1 MAGDDDMKFAL
12 FTHVPWPEEIEPT
25 QIFRETSEQVEYGEA
40 LGFYSAWIAEHHFSR
55 YSMGSSSLVLASHI
69 AARTQTIRLGTA
81 VLLPTLHNPIRLAE
95 DTATMDAVSGGRLD
109 VGFGRGADSY
119 EYGGFNVDHAESQI
133 RFQESIWIIQGLWT
147 TPEFSFDGQYFQL
160 NKLNLV
166 PPPVQQP
173 HPPIYLAASNTLETL
188 KFAVST
194 GHPLCIAVVQD
205 TAQSL
210 DLCQRFVTMSKEA
223 GFNVPMSAIP
233 FFRYFYVAE
242 TEEQARK
249 DTEAHLNWILD
260 IMQWRRFFKEGSE
273 VPYRMVD
280 WRKARTQAT
289 VGADYIYSNRAFI
302 GTPEQCAAKIKGL
315 QAQGIEY
322 FGCNFAMGGIPQ
334 DKVLRSMALF
344 AKEVMPRFQD

>member
-1 MAGDDDMKFAL
+1 MTGNDEMKFAL
-12 FTHVPWPEEIEPT
+12 FTHVPWPEGIEPT
-25 QIFRETSEQVEYGEA
+25 QIFKETSEQVEYGEE
-40 LGFYSAWIAEHHFSR
+40 LGFCSAWIAEHHFSR

-69 AARTQTIRLGTA
+69 AARTTTIRLGTA

-133 RFQESIWIIQGLWT
+133 RFQESIRIIQGLWT
-147 TPEFSFDGQYFQL
+147 TPEFSFDGQYFQCH
-160 NKLNLV
+160 KLNLV

-188 KFAVST
+188 KFVVST
-194 GHPLCIAVVQD
+194 GHTLCIAVVQD

-210 DLCQRFVTMSKEA
+210 DLCRRFVAMSKEA

-242 TEEQARK
+242 TEEQARQ
-249 DTEAHLNWILD
+249 DTEAHINWILD

-273 VPYRMVD
+273 VPYRMGD
-280 WRKARTQAT
+280 WRRTRTEAT
-289 VGADYIYSNRAFI
+289 VGADYIYHNRAFI
-302 GTPEQCAAKIKGL
+302 GTPDQCAANIKSL
-315 QAQGIEY
+315 QEQGIEY
-322 FGCNFAMGGIPQ
+322 FGCNFAMGGIPHA
-334 DKVLRSMALF
+334 KVLRSMALF
-344 AKEVMPRFQD
+344 AKEVMPRFQT